1 MTTRRASHA
10 AVDFRRADLTSVAKE
25 NLMLYI
31 LEIGIAAVA
40 IAIMGYFLRLGWR
53 ELGEIDRVRRAMRSS
68 KRRG

>member
-1 MTTRRASHA
+1 MI
-10 AVDFRRADLTSVAKE
+10 
-25 NLMLYI
+25 YI

-40 IAIMGYFLRLGWR
+40 IAIIVYFLRLGWR